1 MERAT
6 DREQAEQLLT
16 DWYRWSRSWRPAL
29 GAPRVAPYCR
39 QSRTSRQY
47 DEDAGFDR
55 VFLHEM
61 EMVDWCVGE
70 LALPLQQ
77 AIGIEMR
84 NRVVGAKVWQS
95 SQSCRYGEALLAVMR
110 LMTVRGILGR
120 DMH

>member
-1 MERAT
+1 MDRAT
-6 DREQAEQLLT
+6 DRELTEQLLM

-29 GAPRVAPYCR
+29 GAPRVSPYCR

-61 EMVDWCVGE
+61 ETVDWCVGE
-70 LALPLQQ
+70 LPLPLQQ

-84 NRVVGAKVWQS
+84 NREVRSRVWRS
-95 SQSCRYGEALLAVMR
+95 AASGRYAEALAAVMR
-110 LMTVRGILGR
+110 LLVLRGILGA
-120 DMH
+120 MS

>member
-1 MERAT
+1 MDRAT
-6 DREQAEQLLT
+6 DRELTEQLLM

-29 GAPRVAPYCR
+29 GAPRVSPYCR

-61 EMVDWCVGE
+61 ETVDWCVGE
-70 LALPLQQ
+70 LPLPLQQ

-84 NRVVGAKVWQS
+84 NREVKARVWRS
-95 SQSCRYGEALLAVMR
+95 SQPVGYGEALIAVTR
-110 LMTVRGILGR
+110 LLELRGILRG
-120 DMH
+120 MS

>member
-6 DREQAEQLLT
+6 DRELAEQLLM

-61 EMVDWCVGE
+61 ETLDWCVAE
-70 LALPLQQ
+70 LPLPLQQ

-84 NRVVGAKVWQS
+84 NREVQARVWRSTQAG
-95 SQSCRYGEALLAVMR
+95 RYSEALSAVMR
-110 LMTVRGILGR
+110 LLVRRGILVS
-120 DMH
+120 MN